1 MPKRHAILPVKDV
14 NQQEFV
20 RRLSHYIKK
29 AKIIE
34 KVMDKDGT
42 KLPEWVE
49 YAKTG
54 IHKEL
59 PPNHQDWLYVR
70 MAVVMRR
77 VYMRSPC
84 GVGGLRRKLGGSC
97 KRRGVRPNHFRRAAG
112 GNIRFVLQCAHKMG
126 WMKHCERGRAF
137 TRKGKQFMDEFSG
150 RVKRTPM
157 VQMYW
162 QRRKKLAKLKKK
174 LERKKYIAELREKG
188 LLRKQQKGG
197 GDAAITAGG
206 GNENAAGIAQDY
218 VGVQT
223 DQGNIE
229 TVEEFE

>member
-1 MPKRHAILPVKDV
+1 MTLFSNVSLSLLYSAILPVKDV

-70 MAVVMRR
+70 MGM
-77 VYMRSPC
+77 P
-84 GVGGLRRKLGGSC
+84 
-97 KRRGVRPNHFRRAAG
+97 
-112 GNIRFVLQCAHKMG
+112 
-126 WMKHCERGRAF
+126 
-137 TRKGKQFMDEFSG
+137 FSF
-150 RVKRTPM
+150 
-157 VQMYW
+157 
-162 QRRKKLAKLKKK
+162 LC
-174 LERKKYIAELREKG
+174 
-188 LLRKQQKGG
+188 QQKVFLIVFLIFGF
-197 GDAAITAGG
+197 
-206 GNENAAGIAQDY
+206 
-218 VGVQT
+218 VGCFF
-223 DQGNIE
+223 DIDSNHRFI
-229 TVEEFE
+229 